1 MTASTHTG
9 ARSRLSKNDRAV
21 LGVLKQ
27 ANAALGAYD
36 ILDSL
41 RPAGMRAPLQVY
53 RALNRLMAL
62 GLVHRIESL
71 NAFVACA
78 QGSDAHHTGPHPH
91 LVDHCTAAFA
101 ICNDCGHV
109 DEFTDPSIDTGV
121 CAWADRSA
129 FTVDH
134 VTLEIRGLCAGCS
147 SRPGG
152 AKRLR
157 Q

>member
-1 MTASTHTG
+1 MTASVPTG

-41 RPAGMRAPLQVY
+41 RPTGMRAPLQVY

-78 QGSDAHHTGPHPH
+78 QGSDAHHADPQ
-91 LVDHCTAAFA
+91 LADHCAAAFA

-121 CAWADRSA
+121 RDWADRSS
-129 FTVDH
+129 FSIGH
-134 VTLEIRGLCAGCS
+134 VTLEIRGVCADCS
-147 SRPGG
+147 GRSGG
-152 AKRLR
+152 SKRLR